1 MFSCSPTNLVTQNRL
16 ANPKNTPVK
25 ASWCIRGILVFSSSP
40 EKVEDFMYQ
49 EIDADT
55 VRKMSGHYYSE
66 RGWNKL
72 LSKKIPNYPLNL
84 SFVISFT
91 S

>member
-1 MFSCSPTNLVTQNRL
+1 
-16 ANPKNTPVK
+16 
-25 ASWCIRGILVFSSSP
+25 
-40 EKVEDFMYQ
+40 MYQ
-49 EIDADT
+49 EIYADT

-84 SFVISFT
+84 
-91 S
+91 